1 MTTTTQRFQVH
12 HFTSQEIQAL
22 DTVMDLLTQLQN
34 EYAEDDIIANV
45 NDGEIVAIEELARV
59 KGIVSFLYLNRVVEV
74 NP

>member
-12 HFTSQEIQAL
+12 HFTPQEIQAL